1 MRDAEFD
8 RAFELLRDL
17 VDGSVADQ
25 QFPTRGN
32 AVDTTGVVLWMR
44 VSQRMA
50 PERSWESAVKR
61 LLDTQPDFLP
71 RNKRLTEKTLS
82 NATGG

>member
-8 RAFELLRDL
+8 RAFDLLRDL

-44 VSQRMA
+44 C
-50 PERSWESAVKR
+50 RSGW
-61 LLDTQPDFLP
+61 LP
-71 RNKRLTEKTLS
+71 NGRGSLR
-82 NATGG
+82 